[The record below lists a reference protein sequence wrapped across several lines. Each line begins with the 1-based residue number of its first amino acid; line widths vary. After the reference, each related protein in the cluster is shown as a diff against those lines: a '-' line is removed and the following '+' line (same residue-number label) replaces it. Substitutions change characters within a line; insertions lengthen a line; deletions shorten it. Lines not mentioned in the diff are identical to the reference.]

1 MSLTDFDDAL
11 KEAVCAYRS
20 LRKLRTLKRVSRT
33 DYTVKNLAED
43 YPHHYLSL
51 SSDDKI
57 RFIGKSA
64 GEILEDYLAEL
75 GYSRGSDLWFA
86 LAHIVI
92 EQGEHLSDDESE
104 TQDGERDHDVT
115 S

>member
-1 MSLTDFDDAL
+1 MSLTDLDDAL
-11 KEAVCAYRS
+11 EEAVCAYRS
-20 LRKLRTLKRVSRT
+20 LKMLRTLRRISRA
-33 DYTVKNLAED
+33 DYTVRNLAED
-43 YPHHYLSL
+43 YPHHYLL
-51 SSDDKI
+51 LDTDDKI

-92 EQGEHLSDDESE
+92 ERGEHLYDDESE
-104 TQDGERDHDVT
+104 TQDGEA
-115 S
+115 SQENA